1 MKHYSIGDLAR
12 ESGATLRAIRFYEDR
27 GLLRPLREGQRRI
40 YRERDRTRLKL
51 VLRGKRLGFSLAEI
65 AEILALYDEPRGE
78 ARQLAFLLEKIA
90 ARRADLLAKRRDIE
104 ASLRDLEG
112 VARDCRGRLRALKG
126 SAPKSGQGES
136 GRRESGR
143 GRRRASR

>member
-1 MKHYSIGDLAR
+1 MTHYGIGDLAR
-12 ESGATLRAIRFYEDR
+12 ESGATLRAIRFYEDH

-51 VLRGKRLGFSLAEI
+51 ILRGKRLGFSLAEI

-90 ARRADLLAKRRDIE
+90 VRRAELLAKQRDIE
-104 ASLRDLEG
+104 ASLRDLED
-112 VARDCRGRLRALKG
+112 VARDCRRRQRALKDG
-126 SAPKSGQGES
+126 ARKPEQEQAS
-136 GRRESGR
+136 RRRPG
-143 GRRRASR
+143 RRASR

>member
-1 MKHYSIGDLAR
+1 MEHYGIGDLAR
-12 ESGATLRAIRFYEDR
+12 ESGATPRAIRFYEDH

-51 VLRGKRLGFSLAEI
+51 ILRGKRLGFSLAEI

-90 ARRADLLAKRRDIE
+90 ARRADLLAKQRDIE

-112 VARDCRGRLRALKG
+112 VARDCRRRLRALKDG
-126 SAPKSGQGES
+126 APKSGQGKPD
-136 GRRESGR
+136 RERS
-143 GRRRASR
+143 RRRASR